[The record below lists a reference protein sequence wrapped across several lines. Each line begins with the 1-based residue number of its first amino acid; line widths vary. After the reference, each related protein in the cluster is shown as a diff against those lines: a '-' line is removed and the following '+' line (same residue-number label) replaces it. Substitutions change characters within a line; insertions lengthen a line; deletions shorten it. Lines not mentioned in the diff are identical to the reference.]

1 MEEDNLGHEVV
12 DAGKLAAEGRGCSMA
27 FAEDNEPEPSDGVD
41 PCIGLEEATYLEG
54 VENEE
59 LGSSNEVVAAG
70 SAVVHTCR
78 SHARSLEVKDALL
91 EQGEENILHGSHPNR
106 PVEGSTGMEPCQSW
120 EGPSA
125 RLHEVAQV
133 DWVKVDMAD
142 IPSASG

>member
-1 MEEDNLGHEVV
+1 VEGDSLSHEGV
-12 DAGKLAAEGRGCSMA
+12 DACKLAVEERGCSMA
-27 FAEDNEPEPSDGVD
+27 FAEDNEAEPSDVVG
-41 PCIGLEEATYLEG
+41 PYIGLQEATSLEG

-59 LGSSNEVVAAG
+59 PGPSNEVAAAG
-70 SAVVHTCR
+70 SVVAHTCR
-78 SHARSLEVKDALL
+78 SHARTLEVKDALL

-125 RLHEVAQV
+125 QLREVAQV
-133 DWVKVDMAD
+133 DWVKVDMVD